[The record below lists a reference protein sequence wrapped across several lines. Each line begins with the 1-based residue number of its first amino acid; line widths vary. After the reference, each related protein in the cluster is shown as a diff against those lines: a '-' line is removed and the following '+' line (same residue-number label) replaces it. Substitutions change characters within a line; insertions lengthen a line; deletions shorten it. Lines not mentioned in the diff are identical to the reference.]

1 MKRHAVNHFYEKLL
15 KIKDTINTNEARNI
29 AIERTKYMEGFLEE
43 FYKEWDGKKQMDV
56 LVIGDTAKD
65 INIFKGRTQ
74 KEDMLQCYYEVKA
87 VNA

>member
-43 FYKEWDGKKQMDV
+43 FYKEWNGKK
-56 LVIGDTAKD
+56 
-65 INIFKGRTQ
+65 
-74 KEDMLQCYYEVKA
+74 
-87 VNA
+87 